1 MGYPFVPISLFPK
14 YDLEMIM
21 KMECDMAKVYHCLPN
36 FNDMSFFEFSHK
48 LDLTNKSNESDKT
61 KNFID
66 GFKGMMK

>member
-1 MGYPFVPISLFPK
+1 
-14 YDLEMIM
+14 M